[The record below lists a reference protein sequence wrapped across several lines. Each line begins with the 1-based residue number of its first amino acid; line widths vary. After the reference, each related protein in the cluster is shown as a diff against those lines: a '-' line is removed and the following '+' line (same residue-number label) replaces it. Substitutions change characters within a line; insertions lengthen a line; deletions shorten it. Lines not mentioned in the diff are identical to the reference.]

1 MGTPTHKN
9 LAIIGLGYV
18 GLPLVMAAV
27 DAGWFVMGIDASE
40 SKVNQINSGSTP
52 IEDVSESDLK
62 AAIENG
68 AFVASCDFSRISN
81 ASVIVICVPTP
92 LDLNREPD
100 LEMLCNAVTALSPHL
115 SNESLLISESTSY
128 PGTLRDVIIPIV
140 DTLKSK
146 EAAKIYF
153 GSAPERVNPKD
164 PIWNQRNT
172 PRLVAGIDSESKSRS
187 VEFYKSICDVVVPVS
202 SPEIAEAAKLL
213 ENTYRL
219 VNIALINEFAQI
231 CHKEGISANEVVDAA
246 STKPYGYAPF
256 RPGAGVG
263 GHCIPI
269 DPLYLNWWAKQGGS
283 EMETIKAADSINRFM
298 PSYIAQRVL
307 QLSKSRNSPRIL
319 ILGVAYKSGLSDT
332 RETPTSMLRE
342 HLLQQGA
349 IVAWSDPLVEEFEG
363 TTQVETSWECD
374 AVVIATHQPGVD
386 VQVFLEKGI
395 PILDCTNTFSSF
407 EGVTHL

>member
-1 MGTPTHKN
+1 VGTPTHKN

>member
-1 MGTPTHKN
+1 
-9 LAIIGLGYV
+9 
-18 GLPLVMAAV
+18 
-27 DAGWFVMGIDASE
+27 MGIDIHEVIRAAAT
-40 SKVNQINSGSTP
+40 KPFGFTP
-52 IEDVSESDLK
+52 Y
-62 AAIENG
+62 
-68 AFVASCDFSRISN
+68 
-81 ASVIVICVPTP
+81 
-92 LDLNREPD
+92 
-100 LEMLCNAVTALSPHL
+100 
-115 SNESLLISESTSY
+115 Y
-128 PGTLRDVIIPIV
+128 PG
-140 DTLKSK
+140 
-146 EAAKIYF
+146 
-153 GSAPERVNPKD
+153 
-164 PIWNQRNT
+164 
-172 PRLVAGIDSESKSRS
+172 
-187 VEFYKSICDVVVPVS
+187 
-202 SPEIAEAAKLL
+202 
-213 ENTYRL
+213 
-219 VNIALINEFAQI
+219 
-231 CHKEGISANEVVDAA
+231 
-246 STKPYGYAPF
+246 
-256 RPGAGVG
+256 PGMG

-374 AVVIATHQPGVD
+374 AVVIATHQPGAD
-386 VQVFLEKGI
+386 IQIFLEKGI

>member
-1 MGTPTHKN
+1 VGTPTHKN

-18 GLPLVMAAV
+18 GLPLAMAAV

-40 SKVNQINSGSTP
+40 SKVNQINSGSSP

-62 AAIENG
+62 TAIENS

-92 LDLNREPD
+92 LDVNREPD

-128 PGTLRDVIIPIV
+128 PGTLRNVIIPIV

-187 VEFYKSICDVVVPVS
+187 VEFYRSICDVVVPVS
-202 SPEIAEAAKLL
+202 NPEIAEAAKLL

-386 VQVFLEKGI
+386 VQIFLEKGI

>member
-1 MGTPTHKN
+1 VSTLTHKN

-27 DAGWFVMGIDASE
+27 DAGWSVMGIDASE
-40 SKVNQINSGSTP
+40 SKVNQINSGSSP

-68 AFVASCDFSRISN
+68 AFVASCDFSRILN

-92 LDLNREPD
+92 LDVNREPD

-128 PGTLRDVIIPIV
+128 PGTLRNVIIPIV

-187 VEFYKSICDVVVPVS
+187 VEFYRSICDVVVPVS
-202 SPEIAEAAKLL
+202 NPEIAEAAKLL
-213 ENTYRL
+213 ENAYRL

-307 QLSKSRNSPRIL
+307 QLCKSRNSPRIL

>member
-1 MGTPTHKN
+1 M
-9 LAIIGLGYV
+9 
-18 GLPLVMAAV
+18 MAAV
-27 DAGWFVMGIDASE
+27 DAGWSVMGIDASE
-40 SKVNQINSGSTP
+40 SKVNQINSGSSP

-68 AFVASCDFSRISN
+68 AFVASCDFSRILN

-92 LDLNREPD
+92 LDVNREPD

-128 PGTLRDVIIPIV
+128 PGTLRNVIIPIV

-187 VEFYKSICDVVVPVS
+187 VEFYRSICDVVVPVS
-202 SPEIAEAAKLL
+202 NPEIAEAAKLL
-213 ENTYRL
+213 ENAYRL

-307 QLSKSRNSPRIL
+307 QLCKSRNSPRIL